1 MKRSLGVLG
10 VVFVFAVCLPL
21 TEASGRHAEEVAVPP
36 VADLALRG
44 SEVGPGY
51 RAQVIPGGRQVKG
64 KVTLDLC
71 GFRYPSDA
79 LRTSRIQMVYQHP
92 RDPLVLSNEVVR
104 YRGNGAR
111 QAIGELEWAAAHC
124 PKGNKITRMYDPR
137 LPLLSVA
144 VANQF
149 SAMRNGKRV
158 VAGVLLVYQV
168 HGNVLSAVYVYG
180 GTAATRKRFG
190 LGAAAVSASKLRR
203 S

>member
-1 MKRSLGVLG
+1 MKRSVGVLG
-10 VVFVFAVCLPL
+10 IVLGLAVCLPL

-36 VADLALRG
+36 VADLALRA

-51 RAQVIPGGRQVKG
+51 RAQVIPGGRKVKG
-64 KVTLDLC
+64 QVTLDLC

-79 LRTSRIQMVYQHP
+79 LRTSRIQMLYLHP
-92 RDPLVLSNEVVR
+92 RDPLALSNEVVR

-111 QAIGELEWAAAHC
+111 QAIGELEWAATHC
-124 PKGNKITRMYDPR
+124 PKGNKITRIYDPR

-149 SAMRNGKRV
+149 SVMRNGKRV
-158 VAGVLLVYQV
+158 VSGVLMVYQV
-168 HGNVLSAVYVYG
+168 HGNTLSAVYTYR

-190 LGAAAVSASKLRR
+190 MHAAALSATKLSR